1 MDKVDSF
8 TPVSVTD
15 LLNAG
20 VHFGHQSKRWNPK
33 MKRFIFEKRSGINII
48 DLMKSIAQLD
58 LARQFIY
65 ETAAGGKN
73 VLFVGTKRQCQE
85 IIKEAASR
93 SGQFYIVSRWLGGT
107 LTNYQ
112 NIANSIRH
120 MKEIQAMREKGE
132 LDTMPQKEASRLRH
146 ELERLERNLMGI
158 AGMTKM
164 PGAMVV
170 VDINREAIAV
180 REANRVGIPVV
191 ALVDTN
197 CDPDPVNYVIP
208 ANDDSIHS
216 IKIIITALN
225 DAIMKASDV
234 YAQARASEQEKPPAE
249 TKPGEEGAKPVER
262 PLREKKKSSSTTAKS
277 KPVEKKQP
285 SSAEQKNHEPV
296 SAKPETPA
304 PAPAPEV
311 QQ

>member
-1 MDKVDSF
+1 MADNKSESSVS
-8 TPVSVTD
+8 VSVTD

-33 MKRFIFEKRSGINII
+33 MKRFIFEKRSGIYII
-48 DLMKSIAQLD
+48 DLTKSLAQLE
-58 LARQFIY
+58 LAAQFLY
-65 ETAAGGKN
+65 DTVAGGKN
-73 VLFVGTKRQCQE
+73 VLFVGTKRPCQE

-93 SGQFYIVSRWLGGT
+93 SGQFYVVSRWLGGT

-120 MKEIQAMREKGE
+120 MKDIQDMRQKGT

-158 AGMTKM
+158 AGMTGM

-191 ALVDTN
+191 AMVDTN
-197 CDPDPVNYVIP
+197 CDPDPINYPIP
-208 ANDDSIHS
+208 ANDDSTRS
-216 IKIIITALN
+216 IKLIINVLT
-225 DAIMKASDV
+225 DAIIKAGAERTQV
-234 YAQARASEQEKPPAE
+234 RAQEQQSQPTE
-249 TKPGEEGAKPVER
+249 TKEDESGTKPADKHF
-262 PLREKKKSSSTTAKS
+262 REKRTRRGVTAKS
-277 KPVEKKQP
+277 RPVEKK
-285 SSAEQKNHEPV
+285 EPE
-296 SAKPETPA
+296 SPAKEEEAQDISRPETPV
-304 PAPAPEV
+304 PAAGSN
-311 QQ
+311 Q